1 MIGDFNVGNDNAK
14 MIIWSVNLC
23 VGDQCLGV
31 SRKTFRFSHK
41 MIRCL
46 LKNTYYVLLASLN
59 HARFSDASARGP
71 SPTSRYFF
79 AAITTLLLLFLSP
92 CLPLFAARGWMIV
105 HSPVGWGCDE
115 ALGREPG
122 RRDRRGGPCPVIG
135 QDECHRACPFVI
147 GCQRQVY
154 RYGQVRLPATYSWW
168 TPNAKCRWRGIKTNS
183 ENTFHCAAKVH
194 SMVISQLMK

>member
-1 MIGDFNVGNDNAK
+1 MICEFVRR
-14 MIIWSVNLC
+14 WSVFEC
-23 VGDQCLGV
+23 VQKDLQIV
-31 SRKTFRFSHK
+31 TQ
-41 MIRCL
+41 
-46 LKNTYYVLLASLN
+46 N
-59 HARFSDASARGP
+59 D
-71 SPTSRYFF
+71 F

-92 CLPLFAARGWMIV
+92 CLPPFAARGWMIV

-122 RRDRRGGPCPVIG
+122 RRDRRGGLCPAIG
-135 QDECHRACPFVI
+135 HDECHRACLFVI

-194 SMVISQLMK
+194 SMVISQLGKRIPLLIHHLDCIFT